1 MSDASVAIPCPQCKT
16 KAKVPVNKISAKGV
30 IYPCPKCKTAIR
42 VARDGAKVAVRRA
55 TAAELAELVPPDP
68 PRKKKAA
75 GGPAGEGAPAWVV
88 TFADLAT
95 LLLTFFVLLLS
106 FSNMDVVKYREMVG
120 SVQERFGVTTMERG
134 DYQTVSVGQIADVDS
149 NVRDN
154 SVKVAAREQIV
165 NTIYDAVVREGYK
178 DAASISVSDEG
189 VRVRMKGR
197 VLFEPGNA
205 DLEKGGLRFLDS
217 LVRLLKE
224 NKNIRMTVEGHTDDT
239 QTRSAKFPSNWELST
254 VRAARTLAYLV
265 DQGAPANRMAAAGYA
280 GTRPQFPNNQ
290 PETKV
295 LNRRVEFLFQTE

>member
-1 MSDASVAIPCPQCKT
+1 MSDAAVAIPCPQCKT
-16 KAKVPVNKISAKGV
+16 KAKVPINKISAKGV

-55 TAAELAELVPPDP
+55 SAAEVAELTPPDAP
-68 PRKKKAA
+68 SKKKKK
-75 GGPAGEGAPAWVV
+75 GGPAGELAPAWVV

-95 LLLTFFVLLLS
+95 LLLTFFVLMLS

-120 SVQERFGVTTMERG
+120 SVMERFGVTQLERG
-134 DYQTVSVGQIADVDS
+134 DYQAVSTGAIADVDS
-149 NVRDN
+149 NVRD
-154 SVKVAAREQIV
+154 SSAKVTAREQIV

-197 VLFEPGNA
+197 VLFTEESA
-205 DLEKGGLRFLDS
+205 SLDKGGLAFLDS
-217 LVRLLKE
+217 LVNLMKE
-224 NKNIRMTVEGHTDDT
+224 NKNIRLTVEGHTDDT
-239 QTRSAKFPSNWELST
+239 PIRTARFPSNWELST
-254 VRAARTLAYLV
+254 IRAARTLAYLV
-265 DQGAPANRMAAAGYA
+265 EAGAPANRLAAAGFA

-290 PETKV
+290 PETKI